1 MYILFSWL
9 QNRTTVFLESELRVV
24 NFCTVYNGVSFQNFI
39 HKGEIVQI
47 KHSKPRVFHMRGIQL
62 HSETRLSKW
71 QPCQNKG
78 KCCNANGQS
87 FGLRNEPAKNVSFF
101 WLLRVRHNW
110 KTIGTNTNP
119 LKIDD
124 ENRIEMVW
132 KRNNK
137 AWAKAHFEINLPSLI
152 LCLMS
157 IFPLGFGQ
165 RLDFSLTPVRV

>member
-1 MYILFSWL
+1 M
-9 QNRTTVFLESELRVV
+9 
-24 NFCTVYNGVSFQNFI
+24 
-39 HKGEIVQI
+39 
-47 KHSKPRVFHMRGIQL
+47 
-62 HSETRLSKW
+62 
-71 QPCQNKG
+71 
-78 KCCNANGQS
+78 
-87 FGLRNEPAKNVSFF
+87 
-101 WLLRVRHNW
+101 LRVRHNW